1 MGCGLTCL
9 RRVLV
14 FAVSKC
20 FTALPDGTRFFAA
33 SSLDGKGQVRAYE
46 TDSGKVQWTLDV
58 PETALYASP

>member
-1 MGCGLTCL
+1 
-9 RRVLV
+9 
-14 FAVSKC
+14 
-20 FTALPDGTRFFAA
+20 LPDGTRFFAA